1 MKSDPGP
8 SITRPTRF
16 VANTIAV
23 SIPPLDESAIGVL
36 SRLPSESEHFLEGR
50 GARCRRLGFF
60 VDIVGLML
68 GLMLSTVIVFIV
80 FTLSDIDVAGH
91 CCAGLFVR
99 FVPLLLSSWVG

>member
-50 GARCRRLGFF
+50 GARCRCLGFF